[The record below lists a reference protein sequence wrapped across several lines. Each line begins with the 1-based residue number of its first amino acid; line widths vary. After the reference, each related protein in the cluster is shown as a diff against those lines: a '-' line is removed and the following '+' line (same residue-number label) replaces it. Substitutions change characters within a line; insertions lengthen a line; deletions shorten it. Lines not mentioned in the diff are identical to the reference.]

1 MMAKFAE
8 DDRIEQMNANKRR
21 MKQLEHKRA
30 VEKLIDDR
38 KVQFAADRERE
49 LEERREEERMEAF
62 RKQIIEEERQK
73 LLREHAMRLLGY
85 LPKVKLRAQ
94 RGSAGPWERGGG
106 EVWVRQRGVRG
117 FLGGLVIFM
126 ILKAEKGEYLYSY
139 QK

>member
-85 LPKVKLRAQ
+85 LPKVRPRAH

-106 EVWVRQRGVRG
+106 GRS
-117 FLGGLVIFM
+117 LGKVEGGEGLPKESCNFHDT
-126 ILKAEKGEYLYSY
+126 EG
-139 QK
+139 

>member
-1 MMAKFAE
+1 MAKFAE

-106 EVWVRQRGVRG
+106 RRS
-117 FLGGLVIFM
+117 LG
-126 ILKAEKGEYLYSY
+126 KAEGGEGLPRGSCNFHDTEGWKGRVFI
-139 QK
+139 

>member
-1 MMAKFAE
+1 MAKFAE

-85 LPKVKLRAQ
+85 LPKVGQ
-94 RGSAGPWERGGG
+94 RGTKRVVLDPRKGGG
-106 EVWVRQRGVRG
+106 RS
-117 FLGGLVIFM
+117 LG
-126 ILKAEKGEYLYSY
+126 KGEGSS
-139 QK
+139 